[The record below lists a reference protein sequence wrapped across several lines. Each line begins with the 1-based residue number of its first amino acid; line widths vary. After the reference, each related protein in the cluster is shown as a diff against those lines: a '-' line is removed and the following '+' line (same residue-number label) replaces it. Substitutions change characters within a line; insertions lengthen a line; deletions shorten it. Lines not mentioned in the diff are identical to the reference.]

1 MNLIEQY
8 HPSNL
13 DPESLDNDRIRRYTT
28 NMKDKYI
35 SFGRHSLEHSKKLE
49 FYKVVKDEYVTSD
62 YLNQL
67 RNFNERRNLVKFRVS
82 NHKLMI
88 ELGRYQT
95 DHMPK
100 ETRLY
105 TLCKSIQVEN

>member
-8 HPSNL
+8 HLSNL

-28 NMKDKYI
+28 NMKEKYI
-35 SFGRHSLEHSKKLE
+35 SSWRHSLEHSKKLE
-49 FYKVVKDEYVTSD
+49 FYKLFNDEYVTSD

-88 ELGRYQT
+88 E
-95 DHMPK
+95 
-100 ETRLY
+100 
-105 TLCKSIQVEN
+105 N